1 MKVTCEQKL
10 PRQHPRYKGGNAL
23 HFDKFVEHIYQPR
36 NMRRMIQHYP
46 PLSASRMDRRRE
58 RARKLLGLPSLL
70 LQPVLHTLSTII
82 WQALQFII
90 NFICISINRAFL
102 LLVYTLRLICCSS
115 TEMCFQLFVPSRWIT
130 LRFWPTQRRAGP
142 AASAEPQPRNPSPSI
157 SASIDLLEASRQ
169 RSHFSIFRIRLRAQ
183 QLVLLC

>member
-1 MKVTCEQKL
+1 MTCEQKL

-102 LLVYTLRLICCSS
+102 LLVYIPCVSFAVRPPKCASSCSLS
-115 TEMCFQLFVPSRWIT
+115 LNYASILADAASRWA
-130 LRFWPTQRRAGP
+130 RSFSRAPT
-142 AASAEPQPRNPSPSI
+142 SQP
-157 SASIDLLEASRQ
+157 
-169 RSHFSIFRIRLRAQ
+169 FSINFR
-183 QLVLLC
+183 VD